1 MGFFFVSIN
10 VNFKQYVL
18 REFFDGIKLSKG
30 EHEHLKAGLNTG
42 KEHHKRLGRMTQM
55 GDRKTLNYVAVSQ
68 SRPNKMLHPKIQR
81 CQTIRKNIP
90 LTEPEAIDIMK
101 KYALCPTHEEP
112 KKAIKQTGVN
122 LHMIQPKVYILSFQG
137 LPNGNVKISQ

>member
-1 MGFFFVSIN
+1 M
-10 VNFKQYVL
+10 NFKQYIL
-18 REFFDGIKLSKG
+18 REFFDGLKLSKG
-30 EHEHLKAGLNTG
+30 EHDHLKAGLNTG
-42 KEHHKRLGRMTQM
+42 KEHHKRLGRMTKM
-55 GDRKTLNYVAVSQ
+55 GDRKSLNYIAISQ

-81 CQTIRKNIP
+81 CQTIKKNIP

-101 KYALCPTHEEP
+101 KYSLCPTHEEP

-137 LPNGNVKISQ
+137 LPNGNAKIS

>member
-1 MGFFFVSIN
+1 

-18 REFFDGIKLSKG
+18 REFFDGLKLSDK
-30 EHEHLKAGLNTG
+30 EQTHLKAGLNTG
-42 KEHHKRLGRMTQM
+42 KEHHKSLSRMTKM
-55 GDRKTLNYVAVSQ
+55 GDRKSLNYVAKSH
-68 SRPNKMLHPKIQR
+68 SRHNKMLHPKIQR
-81 CQTIRKNIP
+81 CQTIKKNIP

-101 KYALCPTHEEP
+101 KYSLCPTHEEP

-137 LPNGNVKISQ
+137 VPTNGIVKISK